1 MRGRHGELLWIYRA
15 LRRRFGPQGWWPGET
30 PLEVIVGAILTQNTA
45 WRNVERAVAALKEA
59 RLLSVRGLAGIP
71 RARLA
76 RLVRPSGYFNQKTA
90 ALKAFSRF
98 LARGYGGSLA
108 RMGREPTAALREKL
122 LAVRGIGPETA
133 DSILLYA
140 FDRPVFVVDAYTA
153 RVLSRH
159 GIAAPRAR
167 YGDLQRLIA
176 ARIPRRRALYNEF
189 HALFVRVGKEFC
201 RKTPRCGGCPLRQH
215 RGAAGEGAAAP
226 PKRRGGAGGGAGE
239 RGGREPGAQPPRSA
253 SSRRAKAGL
262 IDR

>member
-1 MRGRHGELLWIYRA
+1 VRRRNGELLRIYRA

-45 WRNVERAVAALKEA
+45 WGNVERAIANLKEA
-59 RLLSVRGLAGIP
+59 RLLSVRGLARVSRP
-71 RARLA
+71 RLA
-76 RLVRPSGYFNQKTA
+76 RLVRPSGYFNQKAA

-98 LARGYGGSLA
+98 LARDYGGILA
-108 RMGREPTAALREKL
+108 RMGREPTAALRRKL
-122 LAVRGIGPETA
+122 LEVRGIGPETA

-176 ARIPRRRALYNEF
+176 GRIPHRRTLYNEF

-201 RKTPRCGGCPLRQH
+201 RKTPRCAGCPLKDHSPR
-215 RGAAGEGAAAP
+215 RT
-226 PKRRGGAGGGAGE
+226 RRGSAGT
-239 RGGREPGAQPPRSA
+239 RIGREGTRASAFSPCAPGGPQPRGRRRSPA
-253 SSRRAKAGL
+253 
-262 IDR
+262 

>member
-76 RLVRPSGYFNQKTA
+76 RLVRPSGYFNQKAA

-201 RKTPRCGGCPLRQH
+201 RKTPRCGGCPLWQH